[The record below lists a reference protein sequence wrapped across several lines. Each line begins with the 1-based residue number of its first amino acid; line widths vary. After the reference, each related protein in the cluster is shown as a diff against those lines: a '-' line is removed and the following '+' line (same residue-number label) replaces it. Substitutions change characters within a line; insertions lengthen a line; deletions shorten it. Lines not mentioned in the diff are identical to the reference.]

1 MLKPPYKV
9 RFETLSF
16 VKINSINKQADE
28 NSKNILKQ
36 QMQPKSSAC
45 KVVTQTWIQQLPKAR
60 ALNSIRAK
68 HFFNFRRFLGS
79 RCCSLFSRRIFLILV
94 HKDDKFFCTCSQGA
108 KSCSWKSI
116 VLLKSAEEN
125 MLHLRWSSTH
135 WRKEKLQQSFRMHTP
150 PSACFACFRR
160 GVHPSAL
167 LQFLFSSVCSCPTFE
182 CSNFSSFLFSKKV
195 TFYRRCSVAKARA
208 TLTRLAKK
216 HTTTSIAKKQCYI
229 TR

>member
-1 MLKPPYKV
+1 ML
-9 RFETLSF
+9 
-16 VKINSINKQADE
+16 
-28 NSKNILKQ
+28 LK
-36 QMQPKSSAC
+36 SC
-45 KVVTQTWIQQLPKAR
+45 
-60 ALNSIRAK
+60 
-68 HFFNFRRFLGS
+68 FFNFRRFLGS

-94 HKDDKFFCTCSQGA
+94 HKDDKFFCTCSQGV

-195 TFYRRCSVAKARA
+195 TFHV
-208 TLTRLAKK
+208 LTQYIWYIAEHKESLA
-216 HTTTSIAKKQCYI
+216 HWWSISQSNESS
-229 TR
+229 